1 MNVLIVTGFSGAGKS
16 IAVNALEDIGYY
28 CIDNLPPEF
37 IMSFLELA
45 YSSREKFNKL
55 AIVSDIRG
63 GDALSEMVHTLN
75 QIKEKNIP
83 YKILFL
89 EARQEVLSRRFK
101 ETRRKHPL
109 MFSDEEKT
117 IEEAILKEQEIL
129 QPLYEIA
136 DYTLDTSILSTAQL
150 KENIVLQFAE
160 KNTQA
165 MTLKFTT
172 FGFKYGIPQDADIVF
187 DVRCLPNPFYIPE
200 LKEKTGYE
208 KDVVDYIFSLE
219 EATELFVKTD
229 ELLHIAL
236 PLYIKEGK
244 SQLTIAIGCTGG
256 KHRSVAFAEKLSGK
270 YKDFVPQVFHR
281 DIGR

>member
-256 KHRSVAFAEKLSGK
+256 KHRSVAFVEKLSGK